1 MLRGRET
8 LQGEFDYVIVGAGS
22 AGCVLAARL
31 TEDPTVRVLLL
42 EAGGGADKFLIKMP
56 LGMMKAMLKPE
67 LTWRMMTEPE
77 PHLNDR
83 RLFLPRG
90 RLLGGSS
97 SINGMVYMRGH
108 SADFDRWAQK
118 GARGWSH
125 AEVLPYFRRMER
137 SWRADNPDYGH
148 NGPLP
153 VTKNNTEFL
162 LHDELMQAVANAGF
176 PVTGDIHAG
185 AEEGASLVELTID
198 EKGRRASTYEAY
210 LKPAMQRP
218 NLAVQTGALTRRVVV
233 ENGRA
238 TGVEYEVGGEVR
250 TAKAGREVI
259 LSGGSYNSP
268 QLLMLSGIGPAQH
281 LAEMG
286 VPVVHDLPGV
296 GGNLSEHPRVP
307 LEFAASGPVTFVN
320 QLRFDRAMR
329 AVAQWYLFGT
339 GPFARQLNSANP
351 MLRTDPRL
359 AQPDIQ
365 LFSNP
370 VKLSAHLWFP
380 GFIKS
385 PPHSF
390 SADVI
395 LLHPQ
400 ARGTVRL
407 KSADP
412 HELPAIRLN
421 LFDNEADFA
430 TARAGLRLARRIY
443 GTEPMAGL
451 ISGENLP
458 GADVQTDA
466 EIDAHVRATAGT
478 TQHPVGTCTMGSGPN
493 AVLDP
498 ELRVHGVAGLRVV
511 DASVMPDVPGGNTN
525 GPTIMIAEKASD
537 LIRGRSLPAIEKDAA

>member
-1 MLRGRET
+1 M
-8 LQGEFDYVIVGAGS
+8 IVGAGS

-31 TEDPTVRVLLL
+31 TEDPNTRVLLL
-42 EAGGGADKFLIKMP
+42 EAGGGADKFLIRMP

-77 PHLNDR
+77 PTLNGR

-108 SADFDRWAQK
+108 SADYDRWAQK

-137 SWRADNPDYGH
+137 SWRGTGNYGSD
-148 NGPLP
+148 GPLP
-153 VTKNNTEFL
+153 ITKNNTRYL
-162 LHDELMQAVANAGF
+162 LHDELMQAIANAGL
-176 PVTGDIHAG
+176 PVTQDIHAG
-185 AEEGASLVELTID
+185 DEEGASFVELTID

-218 NLAVQTGALTRRVVV
+218 NLAVVTNALTRKVVV

-238 TGVEYEVGGEVR
+238 TGVEYEVGGEVL
-250 TAKAGREVI
+250 TARGGEVL
-259 LSGGSYNSP
+259 LSGGTYNSP
-268 QLLMLSGIGPAQH
+268 QLLMLSGIGPAEH
-281 LAEMG
+281 LAEVG
-286 VPVVHDLPGV
+286 IPVVCDLPV
-296 GGNLSEHPRVP
+296 GRNLAEHPRVP
-307 LEFAASGPVTFVN
+307 LEFAAKGPVTFVN
-320 QLRFDRAMR
+320 QLRFDRAAR

-380 GFIKS
+380 GVVKS
-385 PPHSF
+385 PEHAF

-400 ARGTVRL
+400 ARGWVTL
-407 KSADP
+407 KSPDP
-412 HELPAIRLN
+412 RELPAIRLN

-443 GTEPMAGL
+443 ATEPMAGL
-451 ISGENLP
+451 IERETIP
-458 GADVQTDA
+458 GAEVQSDA
-466 EIDAHVRATAGT
+466 AIDDHIRATAGT
-478 TQHPVGTCTMGSGPN
+478 TQHPVGTCAIGP
-493 AVLDP
+493 VVDP
-498 ELRVHGVAGLRVV
+498 ELRVHGIEGLRVV

-537 LIRGRSLPAIEKDAA
+537 LIRGRSLPPIEKAAA

>member
-1 MLRGRET
+1 
-8 LQGEFDYVIVGAGS
+8 VIVGAGS

-31 TEDPTVRVLLL
+31 TEDPKTRVLLL
-42 EAGGGADKFLIKMP
+42 EAGGGADHFLVKMP
-56 LGMMKAMLKPE
+56 LGMMKAMLRPE

-77 PHLNDR
+77 PTLNGR

-108 SADFDRWAQK
+108 SADYDRWAQK

-137 SWRADNPDYGH
+137 SWRGTNNYGST
-148 NGPLP
+148 GPLP
-153 VTKNNTEFL
+153 ITKNNTDYL
-162 LHDELMQAVANAGF
+162 LHDELMEAIANAGL
-176 PVTGDIHAG
+176 PVTDDIHAG
-185 AEEGASLVELTID
+185 DEEGASFVELTIN

-210 LKPAMQRP
+210 LKPAMRRP
-218 NLAVQTGALTRRVVV
+218 NLAVVTNALTRKVLI

-250 TAKAGREVI
+250 TARAGETI
-259 LSGGSYNSP
+259 LSGGTYNSP
-268 QLLMLSGIGPAQH
+268 QLLMLSGIGPGEH

-286 VPVVHDLPGV
+286 IPVVDDLPGV
-296 GGNLSEHPRVP
+296 GRNLAEHPRVP
-307 LEFAASGPVTFVN
+307 LEFEAAGPVTFVN
-320 QLRFDRAMR
+320 QLRFDRAAR

-380 GFIKS
+380 GFVKS
-385 PPHSF
+385 PEHAF

-400 ARGTVRL
+400 ARGWVQL

-412 HELPAIRLN
+412 RDLPAIRLN

-430 TARAGLRLARRIY
+430 TARAGMRLARKIY

-451 ISGENLP
+451 IAHETIP
-458 GADVQTDA
+458 GAEVQCDA
-466 EIDAHVRATAGT
+466 EIDAHVRATAAT
-478 TQHPVGTCTMGSGPN
+478 TQHPVGTCAMGTGLN
-493 AVLDP
+493 TVVDP
-498 ELRVHGVAGLRVV
+498 ELRVHGIAGLRVV

-537 LIRGRSLPAIEKDAA
+537 LIRGRSLPAIEKEAA

>member
-1 MLRGRET
+1 LARQERSLEG
-8 LQGEFDYVIVGAGS
+8 QFDYVIVGAGS
-22 AGCVLAARL
+22 AGAVLAARL
-31 TEDPTVRVLLL
+31 TEDPRTRVLLL
-42 EAGGGADKFLIKMP
+42 EAGGGADHFLVKMP

-77 PHLNDR
+77 PHLNGR

-108 SADFDRWAQK
+108 SADYDRWAQM

-125 AEVLPYFRRMER
+125 ADVLPYFRKMER
-137 SWRADNPDYGH
+137 SWRAGDNYGGS
-148 NGPLP
+148 GPLP
-153 VTKNNTEFL
+153 VTKNNTQYL
-162 LHDELMQAVANAGF
+162 LHDELMQAMRNAGQ
-176 PVTGDIHAG
+176 PVTDDIHAG
-185 AEEGASLVELTID
+185 DQEGASLVELTID

-218 NLAVQTGALTRRVVV
+218 NLTVLTGALTRKVLV
-233 ENGRA
+233 EEGRA
-238 TGVEYEVGGEVR
+238 TGVEYEIGGALK
-250 TAKAGREVI
+250 TARAGEVI
-259 LSGGSYNSP
+259 LCGGTYNSP
-268 QLLMLSGIGPAQH
+268 QLLLLSGIGPAEH

-286 VPVVHDLPGV
+286 VPLVHDLPGV
-296 GGNLSEHPRVP
+296 GGNLQEHPRVP
-307 LEFAASGPVTFVN
+307 LEFAAKGAVTFVN
-320 QLRFDRAMR
+320 QLRFDRAAR
-329 AVAQWYLFGT
+329 SVIQWYLFGS

-380 GFIKS
+380 GLVKS
-385 PPHSF
+385 PEHAF

-395 LLHPQ
+395 LLHPH

-407 KSADP
+407 KSPDP
-412 HELPAIRLN
+412 RELPAIRLN

-430 TARAGLRLARRIY
+430 TARAGLRLARKIY
-443 GTEPMAGL
+443 ATEPMAGL
-451 ISGENLP
+451 IDHENVP
-458 GADVQTDA
+458 GAAVHSDA

-478 TQHPVGTCTMGSGPN
+478 VQHPVGTCAMGVGSN
-493 AVLDP
+493 AVVDP
-498 ELRVHGVAGLRVV
+498 ELRVHGLAGLRVV

-525 GPTIMIAEKASD
+525 GPTIMIAEKAAD
-537 LIRGRSLPAIEKDAA
+537 LIRGRTAEREAA

>member
-1 MLRGRET
+1 MEGDW
-8 LQGEFDYVIVGAGS
+8 DYVIVGAGS

-31 TEDPTVRVLLL
+31 SENPATRVLLL
-42 EAGGGADKFLIKMP
+42 EAGSGKPDQFLIEMP

-77 PHLNDR
+77 PTLNGR

-108 SADFDRWAQK
+108 SADYDRWAQK
-118 GARGWSH
+118 GARGWSY

-137 SWRADNPDYGH
+137 SWRGTENYGAD
-148 NGPLP
+148 GPLP
-153 VTKNNTEFL
+153 ITKNNTQYL
-162 LHDELMQAVANAGF
+162 LHDELMQAIANAGL
-176 PVTGDIHAG
+176 PVTQDIHAG
-185 AEEGASLVELTID
+185 AEEGASFVELTID
-198 EKGRRASTYEAY
+198 KKGRRASTFAAY
-210 LKPAMQRP
+210 LRPALARP
-218 NLAVQTGALTRRVVV
+218 NLKVVTGALTRRVLV
-233 ENGRA
+233 EQGRA
-238 TGVEYEVGGEVR
+238 VGVEYELGGEVR
-250 TAKAGREVI
+250 TARAGETI
-259 LSGGSYNSP
+259 LSGGTYNSP
-268 QLLMLSGIGPAQH
+268 QLLMLSGIGPAAD
-281 LAEMG
+281 LADQG
-286 VPVVHDLPGV
+286 IALNAHVPTV
-296 GGNLSEHPRVP
+296 GKNLAEHPRVP
-307 LEFAASGPVTFVN
+307 LEFSAKGPVTFVN

-380 GFIKS
+380 GLVKS
-385 PPHSF
+385 PEHAF

-400 ARGTVRL
+400 ARGWVGL

-412 HELPAIRLN
+412 RELPAIRLN
-421 LFDNEADFA
+421 LFDNEADFV

-443 GTEPMAGL
+443 ATEPMAGL
-451 ISGENLP
+451 IARESVP
-458 GADVQTDA
+458 GAAVQSDA
-466 EIDAHVRATAGT
+466 ELDAHIRATAAT
-478 TQHPVGTCTMGSGPN
+478 VQHPVGTCAIGQVVD
-493 AVLDP
+493 A
-498 ELRVHGVAGLRVV
+498 ELRVLGVENLRVV

-537 LIRGRSLPAIEKDAA
+537 IIRGRSLPAMEKAA

>member
-1 MLRGRET
+1 
-8 LQGEFDYVIVGAGS
+8 VIVGAGS
-22 AGCVLAARL
+22 AGSVLAARL
-31 TEDPTVRVLLL
+31 TEDPRARVLLL
-42 EAGGGADKFLIKMP
+42 EAGGGADKFLIRMP

-77 PHLNDR
+77 PHLNGR

-108 SADFDRWAQK
+108 SADYDRWAQK

-125 AEVLPYFRRMER
+125 ADVLPYFRRMER
-137 SWRADNPDYGH
+137 SWRTDNADYGH
-148 NGPLP
+148 SGPLP
-153 VTKNNTEFL
+153 VTKNNTEYL
-162 LHDELMQAVANAGF
+162 LHDELMQAIGNAGY
-176 PVTGDIHAG
+176 PVTDDIHAG
-185 AEEGASLVELTID
+185 AQEGGSLVELTID

-210 LKPAMQRP
+210 LKPAMRRP
-218 NLAVQTGALTRRVVV
+218 NLSVVTQALTRRVVMQG
-233 ENGRA
+233 NRA
-238 TGVEYEVGGEVR
+238 TGVEYEVEGQVR
-250 TAKAGREVI
+250 IAHAAREVI
-259 LSGGSYNSP
+259 LCGGTYNSP

-281 LAEMG
+281 LQDMG
-286 VPVVHDLPGV
+286 VPVLHDLPGV
-296 GGNLSEHPRVP
+296 GGNLGEHPRVP
-307 LEFAASGPVTFVN
+307 LEFAANGPVTFVN
-320 QLRFDRAMR
+320 QLRFDRAAR
-329 AVAQWYLFGT
+329 AVMQWYLLGT

-359 AQPDIQ
+359 EQPDIQ

-370 VKLSAHLWFP
+370 VKLTAHLWFP
-380 GFIKS
+380 GFVKS
-385 PPHSF
+385 PDHSF

-407 KSADP
+407 KSTNPRD
-412 HELPAIRLN
+412 LPAIQLN

-430 TARAGLRLARRIY
+430 TARAGLRMARAIY

-451 ISGENLP
+451 IARETIP
-458 GADVQTDA
+458 GPDVQDDA
-466 EIDAHVRATAGT
+466 AIDAHIRATAGT
-478 TQHPVGTCTMGSGPN
+478 TQHPVGTCAMGTGSH
-493 AVLDP
+493 AVVDP
-498 ELRVHGVAGLRVV
+498 ELRVHGVEGLRVV

-537 LIRGRSLPAIEKDAA
+537 IIRGRSLPTSEAEKEAA

>member
-1 MLRGRET
+1 MSHGRGK

-31 TEDPTVRVLLL
+31 TEDPAVRVLLL
-42 EAGGGADKFLIKMP
+42 EAGGGADKFLIRMP

-67 LTWRMMTEPE
+67 LTWRLMTEPE
-77 PHLNDR
+77 PHLGGR

-137 SWRADNPDYGH
+137 SWRTGNANYGH
-148 NGPLP
+148 SGPLP
-153 VTKNNTEFL
+153 VTKNNTEYL
-162 LHDELMQAVANAGF
+162 LHDELMQAIANAGY
-176 PVTGDIHAG
+176 PVTEDIHTG
-185 AEEGASLVELTID
+185 DEEGASLVELTID

-218 NLAVQTGALTRRVVV
+218 NLAVQTGALTRRVVI

-238 TGVEYEVGGEVR
+238 TGVEYEVEGQVR
-250 TAKAGREVI
+250 IARAAREAI

-268 QLLMLSGIGPAQH
+268 QLLMLSGIGPAAH

-286 VPVVHDLPGV
+286 VPVIHDLPGV
-296 GGNLSEHPRVP
+296 GGNLQEHPRVP
-307 LEFAASGPVTFVN
+307 LEFAAKGPVTFVN
-320 QLRFDRAMR
+320 QLRFDRAVR
-329 AVAQWYLFGT
+329 AVAQWYLFGK

-370 VKLSAHLWFP
+370 VKLTAHLWFP
-380 GFIKS
+380 GFVKS
-385 PPHSF
+385 PEHSF
-390 SADVI
+390 SADAI

-400 ARGTVRL
+400 ARGHVRL

-412 HELPAIRLN
+412 REHPGIRLN

-443 GTEPMAGL
+443 ATEPMAGL
-451 ISGENLP
+451 IARENLP
-458 GADVQTDA
+458 GADVQSDA
-466 EIDAHVRATAGT
+466 EIDAHIRATAGT
-478 TQHPVGTCTMGSGPN
+478 TQHPVGTCAMGAGPN
-493 AVLDP
+493 AVVDP
-498 ELRVHGVAGLRVV
+498 ELRVHGIAGLRVV

>member
-1 MLRGRET
+1 
-8 LQGEFDYVIVGAGS
+8 VIVGAGS

-31 TEDPTVRVLLL
+31 TEDANTRVLLL
-42 EAGGGADKFLIKMP
+42 EAGGGADKFLIRMP

-77 PHLNDR
+77 PTLDGR

-108 SADFDRWAQK
+108 SADYDRWAQK

-137 SWRADNPDYGH
+137 SWRGIDGYGRD
-148 NGPLP
+148 GPLP
-153 VTKNNTEFL
+153 ITKNNTQYL
-162 LHDELMQAVANAGF
+162 LHEELMQAIANAGL
-176 PVTGDIHAG
+176 PVTEDIHAG
-185 AEEGASLVELTID
+185 DEEGASFVELTID
-198 EKGRRASTYEAY
+198 ERGRRASTYEAY
-210 LKPAMQRP
+210 LKPALRRP
-218 NLAVQTGALTRRVVV
+218 NLAVVTHALTRKVVV
-233 ENGRA
+233 EGGRA
-238 TGVEYEVGGEVR
+238 VGVEYEAGGEVR
-250 TAKAGREVI
+250 TARAGETI
-259 LSGGSYNSP
+259 LSGGTYNSP
-268 QLLMLSGIGPAQH
+268 QLLMLSGVGPAAH

-286 VPVVHDLPGV
+286 IPLVHDLPDV
-296 GGNLSEHPRVP
+296 GRNLAEHPRVP
-307 LEFAASGPVTFVN
+307 LEFAARGPVTFVN
-320 QLRFDRAMR
+320 QLRFDRAAR
-329 AVAQWYLFGT
+329 AVLQWYLFGT

-380 GFIKS
+380 GLVTS
-385 PPHSF
+385 PEHAF

-400 ARGTVRL
+400 ARGSVTL
-407 KSADP
+407 KSPDP
-412 HELPAIRLN
+412 RELPAIRLN

-443 GTEPMAGL
+443 ATEPMAGL
-451 ISGENLP
+451 IEREAIP
-458 GADVQTDA
+458 GAEVQSDEA
-466 EIDAHVRATAGT
+466 IDDHVRATAGT
-478 TQHPVGTCTMGSGPN
+478 TQHPVGTCAIGP
-493 AVLDP
+493 VVDP
-498 ELRVHGVAGLRVV
+498 ELRVHGIAGLRVV

>member
-1 MLRGRET
+1 MSRGRRT
-8 LQGEFDYVIVGAGS
+8 LQGDFDYVIVGAGS

-31 TEDPTVRVLLL
+31 TEDPNTRVLLL
-42 EAGGGADKFLIKMP
+42 EAGGGADKFLIRMP

-77 PHLNDR
+77 PTLNGR

-108 SADFDRWAQK
+108 SADYDRWAQK

-137 SWRADNPDYGH
+137 SWRGAGNYGRE
-148 NGPLP
+148 GPLP
-153 VTKNNTEFL
+153 ITKNNTKYL
-162 LHDELMQAVANAGF
+162 LHDELMQSIANAGY
-176 PVTGDIHAG
+176 PCTEDIHAG
-185 AEEGASLVELTID
+185 DEEGASFVELTID

-218 NLAVQTGALTRRVVV
+218 NLAVVTNALTRKVVI
-233 ENGRA
+233 EEGRA
-238 TGVEYEVGGEVR
+238 TGVEYEVEGEVR
-250 TAKAGREVI
+250 TARAGEVI
-259 LSGGSYNSP
+259 LSGGTYNSP
-268 QLLMLSGIGPAQH
+268 QLLMLSGIGPGEH

-286 VPVVHDLPGV
+286 VPVRHDLPGV
-296 GGNLSEHPRVP
+296 GRNLAEHPRVP
-307 LEFAASGPVTFVN
+307 LEFAAKGPVTFVN

-351 MLRTDPRL
+351 MLCTDPRL

-380 GFIKS
+380 GFVKS
-385 PPHSF
+385 PEHAF

-400 ARGTVRL
+400 ARGWVTL
-407 KSADP
+407 KSPDP
-412 HELPAIRLN
+412 RELPAIRLN

-430 TARAGLRLARRIY
+430 TARAGLRLARKIY
-443 GTEPMAGL
+443 GTQPMAGL
-451 ISGENLP
+451 IEREAIP
-458 GADVQTDA
+458 GAEVQSDEA
-466 EIDAHVRATAGT
+466 FDEHVRATAGT
-478 TQHPVGTCTMGSGPN
+478 TQHPVGTCAMGVGPN
-493 AVLDP
+493 SVVDSR
-498 ELRVHGVAGLRVV
+498 LRVHGIEGLRVV

-537 LIRGRSLPAIEKDAA
+537 LIRGRSLPQVEKAAA

>member
-1 MLRGRET
+1 MSRGRRT
-8 LQGEFDYVIVGAGS
+8 LQGDFDYVIVGAGS

-31 TEDPTVRVLLL
+31 TEDPNTRVLLL
-42 EAGGGADKFLIKMP
+42 EAGGGADQFLIRMP

-77 PHLNDR
+77 PTLNGR

-108 SADFDRWAQK
+108 SADYDRWAQK

-137 SWRADNPDYGH
+137 SWRGTDSYGRE
-148 NGPLP
+148 GPLP
-153 VTKNNTEFL
+153 ITKNNTQYL
-162 LHDELMQAVANAGF
+162 LHEELMQAIANAGY
-176 PVTGDIHAG
+176 PCTEDIHAG
-185 AEEGASLVELTID
+185 DEEGASFVELTID

-210 LKPAMQRP
+210 LKPAMKRP
-218 NLAVQTGALTRRVVV
+218 NLAVVTNALTRKVVI
-233 ENGRA
+233 EDGRA

-250 TAKAGREVI
+250 TAKAGEVI
-259 LSGGSYNSP
+259 LSGGTYNSP
-268 QLLMLSGIGPAQH
+268 QLLMLSGIGPAEH

-286 VPVVHDLPGV
+286 IPVLHDLPGV
-296 GGNLSEHPRVP
+296 GRNLQEHPRVP
-307 LEFAASGPVTFVN
+307 LEFAAKGPVTFVN
-320 QLRFDRAMR
+320 QLRFDRAAR
-329 AVAQWYLFGT
+329 AVMQWYLFGT

-380 GFIKS
+380 GFVKS
-385 PPHSF
+385 PEHAF

-400 ARGTVRL
+400 ARGWVTL
-407 KSADP
+407 KSPDP
-412 HELPAIRLN
+412 RELPAIRLN

-430 TARAGLRLARRIY
+430 TARAGLRLARTIY
-443 GTEPMAGL
+443 ATEPMAGL
-451 ISGENLP
+451 IEREAIP
-458 GADVQTDA
+458 GAEVQSDE

-478 TQHPVGTCTMGSGPN
+478 TQHPVGTCAMGVGPN
-493 AVLDP
+493 AVVDSK
-498 ELRVHGVAGLRVV
+498 LRVHGIDGLRVV

-537 LIRGRSLPAIEKDAA
+537 LIRGRSLPPIEKAAA

>member
-1 MLRGRET
+1 
-8 LQGEFDYVIVGAGS
+8 VIVGAGS

-31 TEDPTVRVLLL
+31 TEDPAVRVLLL
-42 EAGGGADKFLIKMP
+42 EAGGGADKFLIRMP
-56 LGMMKAMLKPE
+56 LGMMKAMLRPE
-67 LTWRMMTEPE
+67 LTWRLMTEPE
-77 PHLNDR
+77 PNLNGR

-90 RLLGGSS
+90 KLLGGSS

-108 SADFDRWAQK
+108 SADYDRWAQK

-137 SWRADNPDYGH
+137 SWRTGNADYGH
-148 NGPLP
+148 EGPLP
-153 VTKNNTEFL
+153 VTENNTEYL
-162 LHDELMQAVANAGF
+162 LHDELMQAVANAGY
-176 PVTGDIHAG
+176 PVTEDIHAG
-185 AEEGASLVELTID
+185 DEEGASLVELTID

-210 LKPAMQRP
+210 LKPAMGRP
-218 NLAVQTGALTRRVVV
+218 NLAVQTGALTRKVVV

-238 TGVEYEVGGEVR
+238 TGVEYEVDGQVR
-250 TAKAGREVI
+250 TASAAREVI
-259 LSGGSYNSP
+259 LSGGTYNSP

-307 LEFAASGPVTFVN
+307 LEFAARGPVTFVN
-320 QLRFDRAMR
+320 QLRFDRAVR
-329 AVAQWYLFGT
+329 AVAQWYLFGS

-370 VKLSAHLWFP
+370 VKLTAHMWFP
-380 GFIKS
+380 VFVKS
-385 PPHSF
+385 PEHSF

-407 KSADP
+407 KSTDP
-412 HELPAIRLN
+412 REHPAIQLN

-430 TARAGLRLARRIY
+430 TARAGLRLARKIY

-451 ISGENLP
+451 IAREAIP
-458 GADVQTDA
+458 GSDVQSDEA
-466 EIDAHVRATAGT
+466 IDAHIRATAGT
-478 TQHPVGTCTMGSGPN
+478 TQHPAGTCAMGTGPN
-493 AVLDP
+493 AVVDP
-498 ELRVHGVAGLRVV
+498 ELRVHGIAGLRVV

-525 GPTIMIAEKASD
+525 GPTIMIAEKAAD
-537 LIRGRSLPAIEKDAA
+537 IIRGRSLPPAERTVA

>member
-1 MLRGRET
+1 MSRGRRT
-8 LQGEFDYVIVGAGS
+8 LQGDFDYVIVGAGS

-31 TEDPTVRVLLL
+31 TEDPNTRVLLL
-42 EAGGGADKFLIKMP
+42 EAGGGADKFLIRMP

-77 PHLNDR
+77 PTLDGR

-108 SADFDRWAQK
+108 SADYDRWAQK

-137 SWRADNPDYGH
+137 SWRGTDDYGRD
-148 NGPLP
+148 GPLP
-153 VTKNNTEFL
+153 ITKNNTKYL
-162 LHDELMQAVANAGF
+162 LHDELMQAIANAGY
-176 PVTGDIHAG
+176 PCTEDIHAG
-185 AEEGASLVELTID
+185 GEEGASFVELTID

-210 LKPAMQRP
+210 LKPAMERP
-218 NLAVQTGALTRRVVV
+218 NLAVVTNALTRKVVI
-233 ENGRA
+233 EDGRA

-250 TAKAGREVI
+250 TAKAGEVI
-259 LSGGSYNSP
+259 LSGGTYNSP
-268 QLLMLSGIGPAQH
+268 QLLMLSGIGPAEH
-281 LAEMG
+281 LTEMG
-286 VPVVHDLPGV
+286 VPVLHVLPGV
-296 GGNLSEHPRVP
+296 GRNLQEHPRVP
-307 LEFAASGPVTFVN
+307 LEFTAKGPVTFVN
-320 QLRFDRAMR
+320 QLRFDRAAR

-380 GFIKS
+380 GFVKS
-385 PPHSF
+385 PEHAF

-400 ARGTVRL
+400 ARGWVTL
-407 KSADP
+407 KSPDP
-412 HELPAIRLN
+412 RELPAIRLN

-443 GTEPMAGL
+443 TTEPMAGL
-451 ISGENLP
+451 IAREAIP
-458 GADVQTDA
+458 GADVQSDEA
-466 EIDAHVRATAGT
+466 IDAHVRATAGT
-478 TQHPVGTCTMGSGPN
+478 TQHPVGTCAMGVGAG
-493 AVLDP
+493 AVVDSS
-498 ELRVHGVAGLRVV
+498 LRVHGIEGLRVV

-537 LIRGRSLPAIEKDAA
+537 LIRGRTLPPVEKEAA

>member
-1 MLRGRET
+1 M
-8 LQGEFDYVIVGAGS
+8 IVGAGS
-22 AGCVLAARL
+22 AGSVLAARL
-31 TEDPTVRVLLL
+31 TEDPAVRVLLL
-42 EAGGGADKFLIKMP
+42 EAGGGADKFLIRMP

-77 PHLNDR
+77 EHLDGR

-108 SADFDRWAQK
+108 SADYDRWAQK

-137 SWRADNPDYGH
+137 SWRTDNADYGH
-148 NGPLP
+148 SGPLP
-153 VTKNNTEFL
+153 VTKNNTRYL
-162 LHDELMQAVANAGF
+162 LHDELMQAIANAGF
-176 PVTGDIHAG
+176 PVTDDIHSG
-185 AEEGASLVELTID
+185 AQEGGSLVELTID

-218 NLAVQTGALTRRVVV
+218 NLAVVTHALTRRVLV
-233 ENGRA
+233 EDGRA
-238 TGVEYEVGGEVR
+238 TGVEYEVEGEVR
-250 TAKAGREVI
+250 TAKAAREVI
-259 LSGGSYNSP
+259 LCGGTYNSP
-268 QLLMLSGIGPAQH
+268 QLLMLSGIGPAEH
-281 LAEMG
+281 LREMG
-286 VPVVHDLPGV
+286 LPVTRDLPGV
-296 GGNLSEHPRVP
+296 GGNLAEHPRVP
-307 LEFAASGPVTFVN
+307 LEFAANGPITFVN
-320 QLRFDRAMR
+320 QLRFDRAAR
-329 AVAQWYLFGT
+329 AVAQWYLLGS

-380 GFIKS
+380 GVVKS
-385 PPHSF
+385 PEHSF

-412 HELPAIRLN
+412 RELPAIRLN

-430 TARAGLRLARRIY
+430 TARAGLRMARAIY
-443 GTEPMAGL
+443 ATEPMAGL
-451 ISGENLP
+451 IAGETIP
-458 GADVQTDA
+458 GADVQSDEA
-466 EIDAHVRATAGT
+466 IDAHIRATAGT
-478 TQHPVGTCTMGSGPN
+478 TQHPVGTCAMGAGPN
-493 AVLDP
+493 AVVDP
-498 ELRVHGVAGLRVV
+498 ELRVLGVEGLRVV

-537 LIRGRSLPAIEKDAA
+537 IIRGRTLPAKEAA

>member
-1 MLRGRET
+1 MEG
-8 LQGEFDYVIVGAGS
+8 QFDYVIVGAGS
-22 AGCVLAARL
+22 AGSVLAARL
-31 TEDPTVRVLLL
+31 TEDPNTRVLLL

-77 PHLNDR
+77 PTLNNR

-108 SADFDRWAQK
+108 SADYDRWAQK
-118 GARGWSH
+118 GCRGWSH
-125 AEVLPYFRRMER
+125 SEVVPYFRRMER
-137 SWRADNPDYGH
+137 SWRGTENYGAS
-148 NGPLP
+148 GPLP
-153 VTKNNTEFL
+153 VTKNNTEYL
-162 LHDELMQAVANAGF
+162 LHDELMQAVANAGL
-176 PVTGDIHAG
+176 PVTEDIHAG

-210 LKPAMQRP
+210 LKPAMARP
-218 NLAVQTGALTRRVVV
+218 NLAVVTHALTRKVVV
-233 ENGRA
+233 EDGRA
-238 TGVEYEVGGEVR
+238 TGVEYEVDGEVR
-250 TAKAGREVI
+250 VAKAAREVI

-268 QLLMLSGIGPAQH
+268 QLLMLSGIGPAEH

-286 VPVVHDLPGV
+286 IPLVHNLPGV
-296 GGNLSEHPRVP
+296 GRNLSEHPRVP
-307 LEFAASGPVTFVN
+307 LEFAANGPITFVN
-320 QLRFDRAMR
+320 QLRFDRAAR

-380 GFIKS
+380 GFVKS
-385 PPHSF
+385 PEHAF

-400 ARGTVRL
+400 ARGWVSL

-421 LFDNEADFA
+421 LFDNEADFV
-430 TARAGLRLARRIY
+430 TARAGLRLARKIY

-451 ISGENLP
+451 IERESIP
-458 GADVQTDA
+458 GAEVQSDA
-466 EIDAHVRATAGT
+466 AMDEHIRATAGT
-478 TQHPVGTCTMGSGPN
+478 TQHPVGTCAMGTGPN
-493 AVLDP
+493 AVVDP
-498 ELRVHGVAGLRVV
+498 ELRVHGLAGLRVI
-511 DASVMPDVPGGNTN
+511 DASIMPDVPGGNTN
-525 GPTIMIAEKASD
+525 GPTIMVAEKASD
-537 LIRGRSLPAIEKDAA
+537 LIRGRSLPAVEKEAA

>member
-1 MLRGRET
+1 M
-8 LQGEFDYVIVGAGS
+8 IVGAGS

-31 TEDPTVRVLLL
+31 TEDSSTRVLLL
-42 EAGGGADKFLIKMP
+42 EAGGGADKFLIRMP

-77 PHLNDR
+77 PTLNSR

-108 SADFDRWAQK
+108 SADYDRWAQK

-137 SWRADNPDYGH
+137 SWRGTENYGSE
-148 NGPLP
+148 GPLP
-153 VTKNNTEFL
+153 ITRNNTDYL
-162 LHDELMQAVANAGF
+162 LHDELMQAIANAGL
-176 PVTGDIHAG
+176 PVTEDIHAG

-210 LKPAMQRP
+210 LKPAMARP
-218 NLAVQTGALTRRVVV
+218 NLAVVTNALTRKVLV

-238 TGVEYEVGGEVR
+238 SGVEYEVGGEVR
-250 TAKAGREVI
+250 TARAGEVI
-259 LSGGSYNSP
+259 LSVGTYNSP
-268 QLLMLSGIGPAQH
+268 QLLMLSGIGPAEH
-281 LAEMG
+281 LAERG
-286 VPVVHDLPGV
+286 IAVIQDLPGV
-296 GGNLSEHPRVP
+296 GRNLAEHPRVP
-307 LEFAASGPVTFVN
+307 LEFAAVGPITFVN
-320 QLRFDRAMR
+320 RLRFDRAAR

-380 GFIKS
+380 GVVKS
-385 PPHSF
+385 PEHAF

-400 ARGTVRL
+400 ARGHVML

-412 HELPAIRLN
+412 HDLPAIQLSI
-421 LFDNEADFA
+421 FDNEADFA
-430 TARAGLRLARRIY
+430 TARAGLRLARKIY
-443 GTEPMAGL
+443 ATEPMAGL
-451 ISGENLP
+451 IARETVP
-458 GADVQTDA
+458 GIEVQTDA
-466 EIDAHVRATAGT
+466 EIDEHIRATAGV
-478 TQHPVGTCTMGSGPN
+478 TQHPVGTCAIGP
-493 AVLDP
+493 VVDP
-498 ELRVHGVAGLRVV
+498 DLRVHGLAGLRVV

-537 LIRGRSLPAIEKDAA
+537 LIRGRSLAPIEKEAA